1 MTGVSR
7 VDLIQNA
14 RIFRTR
20 EAIVSALKT
29 HFEDIEVRA
38 HPGRID
44 MADVLAKD
52 VFAAPSIALAITKAT
67 PAGRLSGADDVT
79 AEITAYVIA
88 RDAMVGGTMVTR
100 DEFALAI
107 CEGLLI
113 ALSDDDFTH
122 WSGNVGIVEDAVA
135 TPVFTMKSFENGTV
149 FYAVTWKQ
157 TLYAVPPAN
166 FFTGDA
172 A

>member
-1 MTGVSR
+1 MISR

-14 RIFRTR
+14 RVFRLR
-20 EAIVSALKT
+20 ESIVSALKT
-29 HFEDIEVRA
+29 LFEDIEVRP

-52 VFAAPSIALAITKAT
+52 VFAAPSIAVAITKGT
-67 PAGRLSGADDVT
+67 PAGRLSGADDVM
-79 AEITAYVIA
+79 AEMTAYVIA
-88 RDAMVGGTMVTR
+88 KDSMIGGLMVTR
-100 DEFALAI
+100 EEFALAI
-107 CEGLLI
+107 CESLI
-113 ALSDDDFTH
+113 VALSDDEFTH
-122 WSGNVGIVEDAVA
+122 WVENVGVVEDAA
-135 TPVFTMKSFENGTV
+135 FTPVFTMKSFENGTV

-157 TLYAVPPAN
+157 TLYAVAPAN

>member
-1 MTGVSR
+1 MTPVSR
-7 VDLIQNA
+7 AQLIERA
-14 RIFRTR
+14 RVFGLR
-20 EAIVSALKT
+20 EAIVAALKT
-29 HFEDIEVRA
+29 IFTDIEVRP

-52 VFAAPSIALAITKAT
+52 VFVAPSIAVAILKTT
-67 PAGRLSGADDVT
+67 PDGRLSGADDFKL
-79 AEITAYVIA
+79 EIVAYVIA
-88 RDAMVGGTMVTR
+88 KDAMVGGLAVKREEM
-100 DEFALAI
+100 ALAI
-107 CEGLLI
+107 CEALLV

-122 WSGNVGIVEDAVA
+122 WVDNVGIAEEAVA
-135 TPVFTMKSFENGTV
+135 TPVFTMQSFENGTV

-157 TLYAVPPAN
+157 TVYAVPPAN